1 MLCCIECGCCSGELG
16 KGWVAFR
23 CDEPDPDEPDE
34 GRSMI
39 AIYCPVCAT
48 REFGY
53 RPDVGAGYVRSW
65 GAPEGEA
72 DTAPGPDQSALD
84 VVEPT
89 TEARPRPVEREPARA
104 YGVTMVRPGVVP
116 SFEVG
121 AYEYFGRG
129 LPLVG
134 EIIVIHRIEGPDAG
148 EVTQGYVTRLN
159 LDSNPPIAVTE
170 VVNAFHS
177 RDVS

>member
-1 MLCCIECGCCSGELG
+1 
-16 KGWVAFR
+16 
-23 CDEPDPDEPDE
+23 
-34 GRSMI
+34 MI
-39 AIYCPVCAT
+39 AVYCPVCAT

-65 GAPEGEA
+65 GAPEGG
-72 DTAPGPDQSALD
+72 DGTTPGPDDNVLELLEPATD
-84 VVEPT
+84 APT
-89 TEARPRPVEREPARA
+89 TPPEREPARA

-134 EIIVIHRIEGPDAG
+134 EIIVIHRIDGPDAG

-170 VVNAFHS
+170 VANTFHPGRAS
-177 RDVS
+177 

>member
-1 MLCCIECGCCSGELG
+1 VLCCIECGCCSGELG

-23 CDEPDPDEPDE
+23 CDEPDPDEPND

-39 AIYCPVCAT
+39 AVYCPRCAAS
-48 REFGY
+48 EFGY
-53 RPDVGAGYVRSW
+53 RPDIGATYVRSW
-65 GAPEGEA
+65 
-72 DTAPGPDQSALD
+72 
-84 VVEPT
+84 PT
-89 TEARPRPVEREPARA
+89 TGMAFGPNDGAARGSYEPAPDAPPTPAHREPARA
-104 YGVTMVRPGVVP
+104 YSVTMVRPGVVP

-134 EIIVIHRIEGPDAG
+134 QIIVIHRTQGPDAG
-148 EVTQGYVTRLN
+148 EATQGYVTRLN

-170 VVNAFHS
+170 VVSTHLSDA
-177 RDVS
+177 R

>member
-1 MLCCIECGCCSGELG
+1 VLYCIECGCCSGELG

-39 AIYCPVCAT
+39 AIYCPSCAT

-53 RPDVGAGYVRSW
+53 RPEVGAGYVRSW
-65 GAPEGEA
+65 EPGTAAP
-72 DTAPGPDQSALD
+72 
-84 VVEPT
+84 
-89 TEARPRPVEREPARA
+89 PRPDGSAPDRMVESSTDGPSRPPEREPARA

-116 SFEVG
+116 SFEIG

-170 VVNAFHS
+170 VVNAFH
-177 RDVS
+177 RDNTS

>member
-1 MLCCIECGCCSGELG
+1 VLYCIECGCCSGELG

-53 RPDVGAGYVRSW
+53 RPEVGGNYVRSW
-65 GAPEGEA
+65 EPGAGDCTVHGIAEA
-72 DTAPGPDQSALD
+72 TTDAPKPA
-84 VVEPT
+84 
-89 TEARPRPVEREPARA
+89 EREPARA

-170 VVNAFHS
+170 VVNALHR
-177 RDVS
+177 RDAS